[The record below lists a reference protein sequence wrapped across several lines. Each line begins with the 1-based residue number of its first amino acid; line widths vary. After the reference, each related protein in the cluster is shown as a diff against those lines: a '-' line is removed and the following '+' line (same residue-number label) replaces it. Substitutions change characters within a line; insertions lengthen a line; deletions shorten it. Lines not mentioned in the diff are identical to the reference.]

1 MIGFTSC
8 MCIEEVIV
16 GDVRNGNQITY
27 SFYIVIS
34 YMGWNVLLNLWKDHA
49 LQYKENRKMKF
60 HVITS
65 NNLIL
70 T

>member
-8 MCIEEVIV
+8 MCIEKVIV

-49 LQYKENRKMKF
+49 L
-60 HVITS
+60 
-65 NNLIL
+65 
-70 T
+70 

>member
-34 YMGWNVLLNLWKDHA
+34 YMGWNVLYGKTTHYN
-49 LQYKENRKMKF
+49 MKK
-60 HVITS
+60 TGK
-65 NNLIL
+65 
-70 T
+70 